1 MKFLLTDVLPT
12 YLLHLSYSQTFTV
25 QHSQRRFVTTRE
37 QNSQNK
43 LTLMHVKNATQ
54 TVAGI
59 LSPPNSTWII
69 PDAKYVALFN

>member
-1 MKFLLTDVLPT
+1 
-12 YLLHLSYSQTFTV
+12 
-25 QHSQRRFVTTRE
+25 
-37 QNSQNK
+37 
-43 LTLMHVKNATQ
+43 MHVKNATQ